1 MTDKVREQIL
11 KVRETGKTNMF
22 DIYTVQRIGLKMG
35 FYDMVIF
42 IEENKSEY
50 VNFILHGDEKGRV
63 EQNKTRFAKDYAT
76 VLEWD
81 PEAEEIIKRRKEEIT
96 RLKQEGRSCSD
107 HAEPLL
113 ETEPRPHGHPVELL
127 QGRGHHDQ
135 KSTAED
141 GEVPDETEHHHG
153 QINDSGQRPDP
164 EITHSQLLL
173 VQLRQV
179 SPPCGGGPRRAC
191 RPSGRR
197 SSRYR
202 RP

>member
-96 RLKQEGRSCSD
+96 RLKQEGRSC
-107 HAEPLL
+107 
-113 ETEPRPHGHPVELL
+113 RNGF
-127 QGRGHHDQ
+127 
-135 KSTAED
+135 
-141 GEVPDETEHHHG
+141 
-153 QINDSGQRPDP
+153 
-164 EITHSQLLL
+164 
-173 VQLRQV
+173 RQ
-179 SPPCGGGPRRAC
+179 P
-191 RPSGRR
+191 
-197 SSRYR
+197 
-202 RP
+202 

>member
-63 EQNKTRFAKDYAT
+63 EKGRVEQNKTRFAKDYAT

-96 RLKQEGRSCSD
+96 RLKQEGRSCRNEFRSKCIQQ
-107 HAEPLL
+107 EL
-113 ETEPRPHGHPVELL
+113 ERLEHELELL
-127 QGRGHHDQ
+127 VD
-135 KSTAED
+135 
-141 GEVPDETEHHHG
+141 
-153 QINDSGQRPDP
+153 
-164 EITHSQLLL
+164 LL
-173 VQLRQV
+173 
-179 SPPCGGGPRRAC
+179 
-191 RPSGRR
+191 
-197 SSRYR
+197 
-202 RP
+202 

>member
-96 RLKQEGRSCSD
+96 RLE
-107 HAEPLL
+107 HEL
-113 ETEPRPHGHPVELL
+113 ELL
-127 QGRGHHDQ
+127 VD
-135 KSTAED
+135 
-141 GEVPDETEHHHG
+141 
-153 QINDSGQRPDP
+153 
-164 EITHSQLLL
+164 LL
-173 VQLRQV
+173 
-179 SPPCGGGPRRAC
+179 
-191 RPSGRR
+191 
-197 SSRYR
+197 
-202 RP
+202 